1 LDISQ
6 FFPVN
11 CAVLYVNV
19 FIMYIMFI
27 QGVPGKVLLLIE
39 FLVGITLKIPLKE
52 VYNSMQYIL

>member
-1 LDISQ
+1 
-6 FFPVN
+6 
-11 CAVLYVNV
+11 
-19 FIMYIMFI
+19 MYIMFI